1 MTVQYDVAGQLKT
14 LRLQDLIGPMD
25 RAGRALT
32 RVDERLKRSPDLADG
47 FRARAHFLETCA
59 AMWLDGELVHLEDLV
74 LHDAGAD
81 VRAPTHELTL
91 AARLMRLRR
100 RIEREP
106 ADWALTG
113 RGVAALAGRGGNEID
128 ADRNKTDGS
137 GRQEADDEAAVEDAL
152 LAEIDAV
159 AERAR
164 RLADGSATVLDRA
177 GALEQ
182 DLLVSDPDRDE
193 AAVLSEWLNVVGN
206 CEALPPV
213 LTAAFILD
221 AWLILDPVERRTE
234 LGRLIAAAA
243 LRQTVTPNHLPLV
256 AVGLRQSKFRWRH
269 ADPVQTRLSILLSGF
284 ETGAQEAMQQLNRL
298 QFARERMLRRCEACR
313 RNSKLPQLVDL
324 FMAHPFVSIPL
335 ARKKLKVTAAAVDRM
350 LEQLGS
356 ALPQELTGRGRYRAW
371 GVL

>member
-1 MTVQYDVAGQLKT
+1 MTAQYDVAGQLKT

-47 FRARAHFLETCA
+47 YRARAHFLETCA

-81 VRAPTHELTL
+81 VRAPTHELTV
-91 AARLMRLRR
+91 AAR
-100 RIEREP
+100 RIERES

-113 RGVAALAGRGGNEID
+113 RGVAALAGRGGNEIE
-128 ADRNKTDGS
+128 ADRNKTDES
-137 GRQEADDEAAVEDAL
+137 GRQETDDEAAVEDAL

-164 RLADGSATVLDRA
+164 RLADRSATVLDRE
-177 GALEQ
+177 GVLEQ
-182 DLLVSDPDRDE
+182 DLLLRDPDRDE
-193 AAVLSEWLNVVGN
+193 AAVLNEWLNVVGK

-213 LTAAFILD
+213 LAVAFILD
-221 AWLILDPVERRTE
+221 AWLLLDPVERRTE

-256 AVGLRQSKFRWRH
+256 AVGLRQSEFRWRG

-284 ETGAQEAMQQLNRL
+284 ETGALEAMQQLNRL
-298 QFARERMLRRCEACR
+298 QFARDRMLRRCEACR
-313 RNSKLPQLVDL
+313 RNSKLPLLVDL

-335 ARKKLKVTAAAVDRM
+335 ARKRLKVTAAAVDRM